1 MDTLTL
7 KNLRFEAYHGFYEK
21 ERRQGN
27 QFEVDLTFTADLRQA
42 GKSDCLE
49 DTIDYQRA
57 AKIVQE
63 VMEGPSRKLIET
75 LARQIGDQLFESFP
89 QAEQLQV
96 AVRKV
101 SPPLNVETAYSET
114 RMSWQR
120 SS

>member
-7 KNLRFEAYHGFYEK
+7 KNLCFEAGHGLYEE

-27 QFEVDLTFTADLRQA
+27 SFEVDLIFTADLRQA
-42 GKSDCLE
+42 GESDRLE
-49 DTIDYQRA
+49 DTIDYQEA
-57 AKIVQE
+57 AAIVRR

-75 LARQIGDQLFESFP
+75 LAKQMGDQLFESFP
-89 QAEQLQV
+89 QAERLQV
-96 AVRKV
+96 AVRKLG
-101 SPPLNVETAYSET
+101 PPLNVETAYSET